1 MSLTKV
7 SYSMIEGT
15 PANVLDF
22 GAVGDGVT
30 NDTAAIQAA
39 LDASDIVYFPDGVY
53 LITQLNINRFAQT
66 IFADA
71 GGGIYGGSG
80 VSLKTNATSGNML
93 VVTKPIFKATNIVF
107 IGPSDPI
114 EKGSDITTTGVDME
128 GDVQKDL
135 DATFTN
141 CGFFALNT
149 GVKAN
154 GTNVVFESSE
164 FSNCTYGFMSR
175 TGAWENRGFWFKN
188 CKFHSMGKNGTTSFC
203 VYIDPT
209 HNVQDVIITGST
221 YADDSITLFYGF
233 ASLLQII
240 GVAMP
245 RSRGTAIILDS
256 AGHTQAATR
265 RNAMISS
272 LNYFAFEDINTSLA
286 NSAITA
292 TGQMALVIDNIL
304 VGGCG
309 GHGIVSDVASA
320 TIKNVTVND
329 AGQFANNTYSG
340 IIVSGSSPATLNNIT
355 VLQDARGVAMTNKAR
370 YGVSYSTNC
379 FSTSVYASGPFAS
392 SDIFKAPG
400 VSILTSDIEEGVWTA
415 AIVGATTP
423 GVYEI
428 ATNDCRYT
436 KTGRTVNISCRL
448 VMAGSITGGGVGQA
462 KITGL
467 PFAYPAQSTSFAG
480 VIGNAFLTGIT
491 YTGQVP
497 YVNRAETTSDTTLV
511 LNVQDN
517 SGPDF
522 AIPVANIVANSVIRF
537 TLTYTV

>member
-7 SYSMIEGT
+7 SYSMIDGIA
-15 PANVLDF
+15 ANVLDF

-30 NDTAAIQAA
+30 DDTSAIQAA
-39 LDASDIVYFPDGVY
+39 LDVSDTVYFPDGLY

-93 VVTKPIFKATNIVF
+93 VVTKPIFKAINIVF
-107 IGPSDPI
+107 IGSSDTI
-114 EKGSDITTTGVDME
+114 ERGSNITTTGVYME
-128 GDVQKDL
+128 GSTQKDL
-135 DATFTN
+135 DATFTA

-154 GTNVVFESSE
+154 GTNVVFQSTE
-164 FSNCTYGFMSR
+164 FSNCTYGFQSK
-175 TGAWENRGFWFKN
+175 TGAWENRGFLFES
-188 CKFHSMGKNGTTSFC
+188 CKFHSMGKTGTTSYC
-203 VYIDPT
+203 VNINPT
-209 HNVQDVIITGST
+209 HDVQDVVISGAT
-221 YADDSITLFYGF
+221 YVDDCMTLFYGF

-256 AGHTQAATR
+256 TGHGQAATR

-272 LNYFAFEDINTSLA
+272 LNYFAFEDINTSVA

-309 GHGIVSDVASA
+309 GHGIFCDVASA
-320 TIKNVTVND
+320 TIKNVTVHD

-340 IIVSGSSPATLNNIT
+340 IIIGGSSPATLNNIT
-355 VLQDARGVAMTNKAR
+355 VLQDRRNTVIANKAK
-370 YGVSYSTNC
+370 YGVNYQTDC
-379 FSTSVYASGPFAS
+379 FSTSVYTSGPFAT
-392 SDIFKAPG
+392 SDIFKASG
-400 VSILTSDIEEGVWTA
+400 VSILTSIIEEGVWTA

-436 KTGRTVNISCRL
+436 KIGRTVNISCRL
-448 VMAGSITGGGVGQA
+448 VMAALITGGGSSQT

-480 VIGNAFLTGIT
+480 VVGNAFLTIIT

-497 YVNRAETTSDTTLV
+497 YVQRAETTSNTTLV

-517 SGPDF
+517 AGPDF